1 MIFVFV
7 NMTLDAFAEQ
17 EDCAFLQNHFHGDFC
32 LNFTRNPQQ
41 LVQIL
46 LDENK
51 TIWCVVAISIPD
63 LATASVCVCVFWI
76 FSMDFKVLNAF

>member
-1 MIFVFV
+1 MHLPNRKIVLFSKTTFTVIFW
-7 NMTLDAFAEQ
+7 
-17 EDCAFLQNHFHGDFC
+17 
-32 LNFTRNPQQ
+32 LNFTSKLQQ
-41 LVQIL
+41 FVQIL

-76 FSMDFKVLNAF
+76 FSMDFKVWNAF